1 MFLRWRIFL
10 MILVLSFAVVGYAQ
24 LPQPPSCTSSPGSS
38 KVTVSGTVSDSTVAR
53 ITSATVH
60 LMCGNQVQQART
72 DGQGHFT
79 LTVPEGSYRLQVEA
93 AGFAVYTKDLTAS
106 ANSPTADVTLT
117 VQNAANTVTVQAEA
131 GYVANDSTLAT
142 KTDTPLLETPQS
154 ISVITRDEI
163 DAQAP
168 QSLNEALRY
177 APGLVAESEGKAPRS
192 GAGAACSCEVLLP
205 RSTRTA

>member
-1 MFLRWRIFL
+1 MEKTPAAVFLAKRREGLEIDNPKADDCSQCRAATHLRENERRVSMFLRWRIFL

-38 KVTVSGTVSDSTVAR
+38 KVTVSGTVSDSTGAR

-79 LTVPEGSYRLQVEA
+79 LTVPEASYRLQVEA

-131 GYVANDSTLAT
+131 GY
-142 KTDTPLLETPQS
+142 KPP
-154 ISVITRDEI
+154 
-163 DAQAP
+163 
-168 QSLNEALRY
+168 
-177 APGLVAESEGKAPRS
+177 
-192 GAGAACSCEVLLP
+192 
-205 RSTRTA
+205 TA